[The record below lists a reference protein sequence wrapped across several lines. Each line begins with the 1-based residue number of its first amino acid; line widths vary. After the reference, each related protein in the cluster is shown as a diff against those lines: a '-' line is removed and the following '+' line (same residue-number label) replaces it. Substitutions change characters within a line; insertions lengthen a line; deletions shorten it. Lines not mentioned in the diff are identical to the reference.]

1 MLHIQTIMQPLKYR
15 MVQEITVPDTVNII
29 LHFYTES
36 TDLKRSIFN
45 KIGRVLVK
53 QKVLISGSNK
63 IEAVSN

>member
-1 MLHIQTIMQPLKYR
+1 MLHIQTINQPLKYH

-29 LHFYTES
+29 LHFYIES

-45 KIGRVLVK
+45 KVGRVLAK

>member
-1 MLHIQTIMQPLKYR
+1 MLHIQTINQPLKYH

-29 LHFYTES
+29 FYFYIES

-45 KIGRVLVK
+45 KVGRVLVK